1 MLLVTLAVMVFLILI
16 NLICFMSIRNYKT
29 KCYVPPIG
37 EDLQHD
43 FCDYGVSIHS
53 DVTLLNRLSDMRLS
67 QSLMDGILSRFTE
80 VKDDM
85 PSEIK
90 DKFSSLDDFEKMDFT
105 DSRYL
110 QSLSDKKSALSSFI
124 DDYDK
129 KVSEMK
135 DSEEKSKLASA
146 RKNLDNYILSMFS
159 GDPNDN
165 E

>member
-1 MLLVTLAVMVFLILI
+1 
-16 NLICFMSIRNYKT
+16 MSIRNYKT

-43 FCDYGVSIHS
+43 FCDNGVSIHS

-85 PSEIK
+85 PSEIME
-90 DKFSSLDDFEKMDFT
+90 KFSALDDFKKMEFT

-124 DDYDK
+124 DEFDK
-129 KVSEMK
+129 MVSELK
-135 DSEEKSKLASA
+135 NSEEKSKLASA

-159 GDPNDN
+159 DENND

>member
-1 MLLVTLAVMVFLILI
+1 
-16 NLICFMSIRNYKT
+16 MSIRNYKT
-29 KCYVPPIG
+29 KCYVPPVG

-43 FCDYGVSIHS
+43 FCDNGVSIHS

-67 QSLMDGILSRFTE
+67 QSLMDGILSRFTQI
-80 VKDDM
+80 KDDM
-85 PSEIK
+85 PDEIK
-90 DKFSSLDDFEKMDFT
+90 DKFSALDDFKKMDFV

-124 DDYDK
+124 DDFDK

-135 DSEEKSKLASA
+135 DSEVKNKLASA

-159 GDPNDN
+159 DESSVDTSDD
-165 E
+165 

>member
-1 MLLVTLAVMVFLILI
+1 
-16 NLICFMSIRNYKT
+16 MSIRNYKT

-43 FCDYGVSIHS
+43 FCDDGVSIHS

-67 QSLMDGILSRFTE
+67 QSLMDGILSRFTQI
-80 VKDDM
+80 KDDM
-85 PSEIK
+85 PQEIK
-90 DKFSSLDDFEKMDFT
+90 DKFSALDDFKKMEFT

-124 DDYDK
+124 DDFDK

-135 DSEEKSKLASA
+135 DSEEKTKLASA

-159 GDPNDN
+159 DEND
-165 E
+165 EK

>member
-1 MLLVTLAVMVFLILI
+1 
-16 NLICFMSIRNYKT
+16 MSIRNYKT

-43 FCDYGVSIHS
+43 ICDEGISFHS
-53 DVTLLNRLSDMRLS
+53 DVTLLNRISDMRIS

-85 PSEIK
+85 PPEISE
-90 DKFSSLDDFEKMDFT
+90 KFASLDDFKKMDFT

-129 KVSEMK
+129 KLSELK
-135 DSEEKSKLASA
+135 DSEQKDKLASA

-159 GDPNDN
+159 DEDK
-165 E
+165 

>member
-1 MLLVTLAVMVFLILI
+1 M
-16 NLICFMSIRNYKT
+16 NIRNYKT
-29 KCYVPPIG
+29 KCYVPPVG

-43 FCDYGVSIHS
+43 YCDVGVSIHS

-67 QSLMDGILSRFTE
+67 QSLMDGILSRFTQI
-80 VKDDM
+80 KDDM
-85 PSEIK
+85 PNVIK
-90 DKFSSLDDFEKMDFT
+90 EKFSALDDFKKMEFT

-124 DDYDK
+124 DDFDK

-135 DSEEKSKLASA
+135 DSEEKTKLATA

-159 GDPNDN
+159 DGSSAD

>member
-1 MLLVTLAVMVFLILI
+1 
-16 NLICFMSIRNYKT
+16 MSIRNYKT

-43 FCDYGVSIHS
+43 FCDDGVSIHS

-67 QSLMDGILSRFTE
+67 QSLMDGILSRFTQI
-80 VKDDM
+80 KDDM
-85 PSEIK
+85 PQEIK
-90 DKFSSLDDFEKMDFT
+90 DKFSALDDFKKMEFT

-124 DDYDK
+124 DDFDN

-135 DSEEKSKLASA
+135 DSEKKMKLASA

-159 GDPNDN
+159 DENDEN
-165 E
+165 DEK

>member
-1 MLLVTLAVMVFLILI
+1 
-16 NLICFMSIRNYKT
+16 MSIRNYKT

-43 FCDYGVSIHS
+43 FCDDGISIHS

-67 QSLMDGILSRFTE
+67 QSLMDGILSRFTQI
-80 VKDDM
+80 KDDM
-85 PSEIK
+85 PNEIK
-90 DKFSSLDDFEKMDFT
+90 DKFSALDDFKKMEFT

-124 DDYDK
+124 DDFDK

-135 DSEEKSKLASA
+135 DSEEKIKLASA

-159 GDPNDN
+159 DEN

>member
-1 MLLVTLAVMVFLILI
+1 
-16 NLICFMSIRNYKT
+16 MSIRNYKT
-29 KCYVPPIG
+29 KCYIPPVG

-53 DVTLLNRLSDMRLS
+53 DITLLNRLSDMRLS
-67 QSLMDGILSRFTE
+67 QSLMDGILSRFSQI
-80 VKDDM
+80 KDEM
-85 PSEIK
+85 PPEIQ
-90 DKFSSLDDFEKMDFT
+90 DKFSALDDFKKMEFT

-129 KVSEMK
+129 KVSEMN
-135 DSEEKSKLASA
+135 DSEQKEKLASA
-146 RKNLDNYILSMFS
+146 RKNLDNYILSMFY
-159 GDPNDN
+159 DENDK

>member
-1 MLLVTLAVMVFLILI
+1 
-16 NLICFMSIRNYKT
+16 MSLRNYKT

-43 FCDYGVSIHS
+43 FCDNGVSIHS
-53 DVTLLNRLSDMRLS
+53 DVTLLSRISDMRLS

-80 VKDDM
+80 IKDDM

-90 DKFSSLDDFEKMDFT
+90 EKFSALDDFKKMEFT

-110 QSLSDKKSALSSFI
+110 QSLSDQKSALSSFI
-124 DDYDK
+124 EDYDK

-159 GDPNDN
+159 DENNDK
-165 E
+165 

>member
-1 MLLVTLAVMVFLILI
+1 
-16 NLICFMSIRNYKT
+16 MSIRNYKT

-43 FCDYGVSIHS
+43 FCDDGVSIHS
-53 DVTLLNRLSDMRLS
+53 DITLLNRLSDMRLS
-67 QSLMDGILSRFTE
+67 QSLMDGILSRFTQL
-80 VKDDM
+80 KDDM
-85 PSEIK
+85 PQEIK
-90 DKFSSLDDFEKMDFT
+90 DKFSALDDFKKMEFT

-124 DDYDK
+124 DDFDK

-135 DSEEKSKLASA
+135 DSDEKSKLASA
-146 RKNLDNYILSMFS
+146 RKNMDNYILSMFS
-159 GDPNDN
+159 DVSSSD

>member
-1 MLLVTLAVMVFLILI
+1 MI
-16 NLICFMSIRNYKT
+16 
-29 KCYVPPIG
+29 P
-37 EDLQHD
+37 
-43 FCDYGVSIHS
+43 
-53 DVTLLNRLSDMRLS
+53 LS
-67 QSLMDGILSRFTE
+67 GILSRFTE

-90 DKFSSLDDFEKMDFT
+90 EKFSALDDFKKMEFT

-110 QSLSDKKSALSSFI
+110 QSLSDKKSALSTFI

-135 DSEEKSKLASA
+135 DSEEKTKLATA

-159 GDPNDN
+159 GESSSD

>member
-1 MLLVTLAVMVFLILI
+1 
-16 NLICFMSIRNYKT
+16 MSIRNYKT

-43 FCDYGVSIHS
+43 FCDDGVSIHS
-53 DVTLLNRLSDMRLS
+53 DITLLNRISDMRLS

-80 VKDDM
+80 IKDDM

-90 DKFSSLDDFEKMDFT
+90 EKFSALDDFKKMEFT

-124 DDYDK
+124 DEFDK

-135 DSEEKSKLASA
+135 DSEEKLKLASA

-159 GDPNDN
+159 DENDDEN
-165 E
+165 NKK

>member
-1 MLLVTLAVMVFLILI
+1 
-16 NLICFMSIRNYKT
+16 MSIRNYKT
-29 KCYVPPIG
+29 KCYVPPVG

-43 FCDYGVSIHS
+43 FCDDGVSIHS

-80 VKDDM
+80 IKDDM
-85 PSEIK
+85 PQEIK
-90 DKFSSLDDFEKMDFT
+90 DKFSALDDFKKMEFT

-124 DDYDK
+124 DEFDK

-135 DSEEKSKLASA
+135 DSEEKTKLASA

-159 GDPNDN
+159 DESSED

>member
-1 MLLVTLAVMVFLILI
+1 
-16 NLICFMSIRNYKT
+16 MSIRNYKT

-43 FCDYGVSIHS
+43 FCDNGVSIHS
-53 DVTLLNRLSDMRLS
+53 DITLLNRLSGMRLS
-67 QSLMDGILSRFTE
+67 QSLMDGILSRFTQI
-80 VKDDM
+80 KDDM
-85 PSEIK
+85 PQEIK
-90 DKFSSLDDFEKMDFT
+90 DKFSALDDFRKMEFT

-124 DDYDK
+124 DDFDK

-135 DSEEKSKLASA
+135 DSEEKMKLASA

-159 GDPNDN
+159 DSDDNDN

>member
-1 MLLVTLAVMVFLILI
+1 
-16 NLICFMSIRNYKT
+16 MSIRNYKT

-43 FCDYGVSIHS
+43 ICEEGISFHS
-53 DVTLLNRLSDMRLS
+53 DVTLLSRLSDMRLS

-85 PSEIK
+85 PPELSE
-90 DKFSSLDDFEKMDFT
+90 KFASLDDFKKMDFA

-129 KVSEMK
+129 KLSEMN
-135 DSEEKSKLASA
+135 DSDEKSKLASA

-159 GDPNDN
+159 DEDK
-165 E
+165 

>member
-1 MLLVTLAVMVFLILI
+1 
-16 NLICFMSIRNYKT
+16 MSIRNYKT
-29 KCYVPPIG
+29 KCYVPPVG

-43 FCDYGVSIHS
+43 FCDDGVSIHS

-67 QSLMDGILSRFTE
+67 QSLMDGILSRFTQL
-80 VKDDM
+80 KDDM
-85 PSEIK
+85 PQEIK
-90 DKFSSLDDFEKMDFT
+90 DKFSALDDFKKMEFT

-124 DDYDK
+124 DDFDK

-135 DSEEKSKLASA
+135 DSEEKTKLATA

-159 GDPNDN
+159 EESSVD

>member
-1 MLLVTLAVMVFLILI
+1 M
-16 NLICFMSIRNYKT
+16 NIRNYKT
-29 KCYVPPIG
+29 KCYVPPVG

-43 FCDYGVSIHS
+43 FCDNGVSIHS

-85 PSEIK
+85 PAEIK
-90 DKFSSLDDFEKMDFT
+90 DKFSALDDFKKMEFT

-159 GDPNDN
+159 DSDDNDS

>member
-1 MLLVTLAVMVFLILI
+1 M
-16 NLICFMSIRNYKT
+16 CIRNYKT

-43 FCDYGVSIHS
+43 FCDDGVSIHS

-67 QSLMDGILSRFTE
+67 QSLMDGILSRFTQIQ
-80 VKDDM
+80 DDM
-85 PSEIK
+85 PQEIR
-90 DKFSSLDDFEKMDFT
+90 DKFSALDDFKKMEFT

-124 DDYDK
+124 DDFDNK
-129 KVSEMK
+129 LSEMK
-135 DSEEKSKLASA
+135 DSEEKMKLASA

-159 GDPNDN
+159 DENDQN
-165 E
+165 GE

>member
-1 MLLVTLAVMVFLILI
+1 
-16 NLICFMSIRNYKT
+16 MSIRNYKT

-43 FCDYGVSIHS
+43 FCDNGVSIHS

-67 QSLMDGILSRFTE
+67 QSLMDAILSRFTQI
-80 VKDDM
+80 KDDM
-85 PSEIK
+85 PNEIK
-90 DKFSSLDDFEKMDFT
+90 EKFSALDDFKKMEFT

-124 DDYDK
+124 DDFDK

-159 GDPNDN
+159 GDSSED
-165 E
+165 